1 MGIGAKLK
9 AHFTESKE
17 DREARVAEKLRPMN
31 ARMDRM
37 NAKQDNADRAAGKP
51 VGAREYFLLE
61 NFAGITYTDTTIQLG
76 DDVRPLAGVTVE
88 VEASGSINRRVT
100 ATRLVAGG
108 IVGGLLF
115 RKKQDDRDIVM
126 LVDGP
131 EFQWLLPIH
140 PKGIAAARSYATRVN
155 TAARTMS
162 AA

>member
-9 AHFTESKE
+9 AHFTESRE
-17 DREARVAEKLRPMN
+17 DREARVNAKLRPMN
-31 ARMDRM
+31 ARVDRM
-37 NAKQDNADRAAGKP
+37 NAQQDNADRAAGKP
-51 VGAREYFLLE
+51 VGTRQYLLPE
-61 NFAGITYTDTTIQLG
+61 NFAGITFTDTEIQLG
-76 DDVRPLAGVTVE
+76 DDVRPLAGVTVA

-131 EFQWLLPIH
+131 EFQWLIPIH
-140 PKGIAAARSYATRVN
+140 PKGIAAARAYAARVN
-155 TAARTMS
+155 TAARS
-162 AA
+162 AV